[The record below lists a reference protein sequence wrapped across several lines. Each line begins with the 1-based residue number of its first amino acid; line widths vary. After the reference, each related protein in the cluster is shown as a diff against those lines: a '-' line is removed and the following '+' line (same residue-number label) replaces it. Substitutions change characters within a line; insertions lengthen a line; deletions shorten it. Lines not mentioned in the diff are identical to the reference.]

1 MADEVTLVIIKPDAI
16 QKGLTGLV
24 LDRLAQTPLRIVAA
38 KSLRVSRALAEQ
50 HYQHLKHKPFF
61 QELIAHLIGELH
73 QADIVLAFIYIGPGA
88 ITIVRELAGAT
99 NPEKAGPKT
108 LRGAFGR
115 NTAQGWMENVIHASS
130 DATEAEREIKLWF
143 SPDEILV
150 PLYPTTQ
157 TTGVR
162 LAWQ

>member
-1 MADEVTLVIIKPDAI
+1 MADEATLVIIKPDAI

-24 LDRLAQTPLRIVAA
+24 MDRLAQTPLRIVAA
-38 KSLRVSRALAEQ
+38 KALRVSRALAEE
-50 HYQHLKHKPFF
+50 HYQHLTSKPFF

-73 QADIVLAFIYIGPGA
+73 KEDIVLAFIYMGPNA
-88 ITIVRELAGAT
+88 IAIVRDLTGAT

-115 NTAQGWMENVIHASS
+115 NTAQGWMENVMHASS
-130 DATEAEREIKLWF
+130 DATEVEREIKLWF

-150 PLYPTTQ
+150 PLYPMKQ
-157 TTGVR
+157 TTGAR